1 MPSIHSDAANTV
13 PHIDPQ
19 TVPLISDDECVS
31 LLAKAIDAHEDDK
44 LDEVAW
50 LIGRLAVSIE
60 QP

>member
-1 MPSIHSDAANTV
+1 MPAIDTAAATLV
-13 PHIDPQ
+13 PRLEAAL
-19 TVPLISDDECVS
+19 VPSISDDECLS
-31 LLAKAIDAHEDDK
+31 RLAKAIDAHEEDK